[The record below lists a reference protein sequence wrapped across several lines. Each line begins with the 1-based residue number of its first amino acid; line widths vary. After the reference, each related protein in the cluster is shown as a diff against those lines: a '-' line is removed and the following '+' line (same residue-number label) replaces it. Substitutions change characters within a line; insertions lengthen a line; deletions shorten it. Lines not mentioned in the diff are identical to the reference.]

1 MSNNAD
7 REAAARAEL
16 VEMFGEEVASHLD
29 MLEAYTQGIGRIM
42 RAIEKC
48 DTVNDRAYG
57 VFAMAELKAVAN
69 EMRIEFKPLSSMMI
83 DEDDD

>member
-48 DTVNDRAYG
+48 DTVNNRAYG

-69 EMRIEFKPLSSMMI
+69 EMGVDFTPVQDLMI